1 MINKKVWRP
10 VHKST
15 LSAAE
20 RRTILNS
27 LAFFKQ
33 KYHPDGSPDRV
44 KARLVAGGH
53 MQDET
58 LFFDSQTRQA
68 GKFHSP
74 GQRQFRQDSRM
85 NQPRLQMLME
95 DEEEPDSDDE
105 EDYDDD
111 ESQDQNEDEDI
122 ELLVA
127 SAGNTR
133 CQVSVQE
140 TATEDLRW
148 HQDK

>member
-1 MINKKVWRP
+1 VEHFLNAYFAVVQDTYDSARIFCRQTSKKLP
-10 VHKST
+10 PMGQAK
-15 LSAAE
+15 
-20 RRTILNS
+20 
-27 LAFFKQ
+27 
-33 KYHPDGSPDRV
+33 
-44 KARLVAGGH
+44 
-53 MQDET
+53 
-58 LFFDSQTRQA
+58 FFDSQTRQA

-122 ELLVA
+122 ELLIVA
-127 SAGNTR
+127 QHLLLLFLFLFLNKNHFYSLFSFSN
-133 CQVSVQE
+133 S
-140 TATEDLRW
+140 
-148 HQDK
+148 HSS

>member
-1 MINKKVWRP
+1 VLTRVNYSSVEHFLNAYFAVVQDTYDSARIFCRQTSKKLP
-10 VHKST
+10 PMGQAK
-15 LSAAE
+15 
-20 RRTILNS
+20 
-27 LAFFKQ
+27 
-33 KYHPDGSPDRV
+33 
-44 KARLVAGGH
+44 
-53 MQDET
+53 
-58 LFFDSQTRQA
+58 FFDSQTRQA

-133 CQVSVQE
+133 CQASVQE